1 MTLPFT
7 IEQFLDVFAR
17 YNLAIQPLQF
27 VAYALGLL
35 AIAVAVKGGRDSGRI
50 IFTILAIFWLWIG
63 LVYHIVFFSSV
74 NPAAYIFGA
83 FFILQSMVFLF
94 VGVLSSRYTFRFSL
108 TTPSVIGAIFIAYAM
123 LVYPI
128 FNYIFGHAYP
138 YMPIFGVAPCP
149 ATIFTFGILLWTK
162 ERLPIY
168 VLIIPFLWSLIGVSA
183 AIKLGVAEDYGLALA
198 GILGVVLIAIGNYR
212 KMHRAR

>member
-27 VAYALGLL
+27 VAYVLG
-35 AIAVAVKGGRDSGRI
+35 IVAVAVAIKGGRASGKI

-63 LVYHIVFFSSV
+63 VAYHIVFFSSV
-74 NPAAYIFGA
+74 NPAAYIFGT
-83 FFILQSMVFLF
+83 FFILQSMVFLL
-94 VGVLSSRYTFRFSL
+94 VGVLSSRVTFRFSL
-108 TTPSVIGAIFIAYAM
+108 TIPSVVGAIFIAYAI

-128 FNYIFGHAYP
+128 LNYIFGHAYP
-138 YMPIFGVAPCP
+138 HMPVFGVTPCP

-162 ERLPIY
+162 ERLPMY
-168 VLIIPFLWSLIGVSA
+168 VPIIPLLWSLIGVSA
-183 AIKLGVAEDYGLALA
+183 AIKLGIAEDYGLALA
-198 GILGVVLIAIGNYR
+198 GILGVVLIAIGNRR
-212 KMHRAR
+212 KTHRAW